1 MGIALY
7 SSDSRRSSISTEN
20 SITNKIQPAP
30 WLIQCSKNQTLKA
43 DTVLE
48 TTVQRSSWIL
58 MTSSRVLFWTPCMSL
73 RVSCANVPE
82 GQSIKTDKVN
92 GQKTSACQLIVYSG
106 QLVSQPP
113 CTGWSRITRTPIAQI
128 SFFISLEGLS
138 CGELISN
145 YWVCMFWRILQT
157 EEFAIRR
164 GSCRAW

>member
-7 SSDSRRSSISTEN
+7 SSYSTSSISTEDP
-20 SITNKIQPAP
+20 ITNKIQPAP

-92 GQKTSACQLIVYSG
+92 GQETSACQLIVYSG
-106 QLVSQPP
+106 RLVSQPP

-128 SFFISLEGLS
+128 RFFISLEGFS
-138 CGELISN
+138 CGESISDKIEWFSLVRN
-145 YWVCMFWRILQT
+145 Y
-157 EEFAIRR
+157 
-164 GSCRAW
+164 